1 MRKIIFTLMLAI
13 AGSVWTMSSALC
25 IARAPQSLQQPTTLS
40 GLLVMEGTPCESTDT
55 LYPCLPCLTLAFQ
68 SNETLYYLT
77 SDNEQTM
84 SQLDEIEAQ
93 LNESQHAT
101 VTGILYQ
108 QGSYNYINVQNISL
122 NNDHLPSLCDQ
133 WNVLHEP
140 FSIPD
145 WISTFI
151 YSLTTDTLIQNVR
164 YIKLM
169 EQEGTYT
176 YYKGAMREGTNR
188 DIYYVPA
195 NSTNE
200 YLIYAFNAQV
210 GDTLTHLWIGGVYYE
225 CPNGYNGIVQAIS
238 DGTPR
243 KFTIAI
249 DIDDEEDP
257 FYTVPRRTEWIEGV
271 GFLDNPTGPL
281 FYLGAAV
288 DYGVETILCAYKNGE
303 QVYTS
308 AKGEQYG
315 CEYSEFVMPKMVRI
329 PLYMLRGEESIPAS
343 VEPIESQIFAYIQY
357 DYNLMMITDDSNE
370 KISYTLTKYEPNAS
384 SVKKSGTFTHLGSAN
399 LNEYG
404 HYMLRMKDQAWNY
417 YACGWFHYTEQG
429 TEVISLPLSSDSIP
443 LFAQDNPG
451 SSTVDPIDPNQVV
464 ATLEEDQLTINE
476 YMGTTM
482 TCTLN
487 NESGNN
493 MPIRRNAPQSQVFSD
508 EVTVQITES
517 GQYKLQLTNPL
528 WGYSIVGRF
537 NYVAEGI
544 YNIRPS
550 DAGVQKE
557 LRDGQLLI
565 RRGDKIYTIT
575 GQQIQ

>member
-1 MRKIIFTLMLAI
+1 MHRQTKNNTTMRKIIFTLMLAI
-13 AGSVWTMSSALC
+13 VSSVWTIS
-25 IARAPQSLQQPTTLS
+25 IAQ
-40 GLLVMEGTPCESTDT
+40 
-55 LYPCLPCLTLAFQ
+55 
-68 SNETLYYLT
+68 NE
-77 SDNEQTM
+77 NP
-84 SQLDEIEAQ
+84 
-93 LNESQHAT
+93 
-101 VTGILYQ
+101 
-108 QGSYNYINVQNISL
+108 
-122 NNDHLPSLCDQ
+122 LPSLCNQ

-145 WISTFI
+145 WIYTLV
-151 YSLTTDTLIQNVR
+151 YSLTTDTLIQDMHYV
-164 YIKLM
+164 KLM
-169 EQEGTYT
+169 EQEGSNS

-210 GDTLTHLWIGGVYYE
+210 GDELQNIWLGGE
-225 CPNGYNGIVQAIS
+225 MEKENCTNAHNATIIAIS
-238 DGTPR
+238 DSNPRIFTLEVIPYTSYEGTEVYPYR
-243 KFTIAI
+243 MN
-249 DIDDEEDP
+249 
-257 FYTVPRRTEWIEGV
+257 WIEGV
-271 GFLDNPTGPL
+271 GMSDGPV
-281 FYLGAAV
+281 GAYDSNKLCIEPV
-288 DYGVETILCAYKNGE
+288 DMGVYSLLCAYKNGE

-315 CEYSEFVMPKMVRI
+315 CEYSEFVMSKLVRI
-329 PLYMLRGEESIPAS
+329 PLYMLRGEESIPIS
-343 VEPIESQIFAYIQY
+343 VEPINTQIYAYIR
-357 DYNLMMITDDSNE
+357 DGYNLTMITDDSNE
-370 KISYTLTKYEPNAS
+370 EISYTLTKYEPNAS

-404 HYMLRMKDQAWNY
+404 HYMLRMKDQTWNY
-417 YACGWFHYTEQG
+417 YACGWLHYTEQG
-429 TEVISLPLSSDSIP
+429 TKVISLPLSSDSIP

-493 MPIRRNAPQSQVFSD
+493 MPIRRNAPQSQVFSN
-508 EVTVQITES
+508 EVTVQITEY
-517 GQYKLQLTNPL
+517 GQYKLQLTNPS

-537 NYVAEGI
+537 NYLAEGI
-544 YNIRPS
+544 DNIRS
-550 DAGVQKE
+550 SYTGVQKE

-565 RRGDKIYTIT
+565 RRGEKVYTIT